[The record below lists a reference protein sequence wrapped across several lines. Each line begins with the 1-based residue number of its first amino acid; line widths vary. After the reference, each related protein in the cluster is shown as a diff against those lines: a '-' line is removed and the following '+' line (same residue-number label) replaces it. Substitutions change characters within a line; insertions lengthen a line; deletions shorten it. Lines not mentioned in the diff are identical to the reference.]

1 MNALINKGESIFI
14 AGGHGMVGSAIFRN
28 LLNSGYGRKELGGKI
43 LRPSRRDLDLTNYE
57 SLNKWF
63 INNKPTV
70 VIISAAKVGGIFA
83 NEQFPYDFLL
93 DNLKIETNLMELSM
107 IHNVK
112 RLLFLGSSCI
122 YPKYSKQPIT
132 EDELLT
138 SPLEETNQFY
148 AIAKIAG
155 LKLCEAMRSQHNF
168 DAICLMP
175 TNLYGPRDNYH
186 PTNSHVIPSL
196 IRKFQDAKDKDINS
210 VICWGSGDPLRE
222 FLHVDDLAEAC
233 TFVLEKWD
241 PRNMVDSSSIPNN
254 QLCWL
259 NVGSQNE
266 ISIKD
271 LAKLISNYVGY
282 KGKII
287 WDKSKPD
294 GTPRKK
300 LETSRLYNL
309 GWLPKIDLK
318 RGIKATIEDYK
329 KERIRKDNRL

>member
-175 TNLYGPRDNYH
+175 TNLYGPKDNYH

>member
-1 MNALINKGESIFI
+1 MNALINKDESIFI

-43 LRPSRRDLDLTNYE
+43 LRPSRKDLDLTNYE
-57 SLNKWF
+57 SLNKLF
-63 INNKPTV
+63 IKNKPTV
-70 VIISAAKVGGIFA
+70 VIISAAKVGGIYA
-83 NEQFPYDFLL
+83 NKQFPYDFLL

-132 EDELLT
+132 EDQLLT
-138 SPLEETNQFY
+138 SPLEKTNQFY

-210 VICWGSGDPLRE
+210 VICWGSGNPLRE

-241 PRNMVDSSSIPNN
+241 PRNMVDSSSILNN

-271 LAKLISNYVGY
+271 LAKLISNSVGY

-287 WDKSKPD
+287 WDESKPD

-309 GWLPKIDLK
+309 GWLPKIDLE

>member
-28 LLNSGYGRKELGGKI
+28 LLNSGYGRKEHGGKI
-43 LRPSRRDLDLTNYE
+43 LRPSRKDLDLTNYE

-63 INNKPTV
+63 IKNKPTV

-83 NEQFPYDFLL
+83 NKQFPYDFLL

-132 EDELLT
+132 EDQLLT

-175 TNLYGPRDNYH
+175 TNLYGPKDNYH

-210 VICWGSGDPLRE
+210 VICWGSGNPLRE

-233 TFVLEKWD
+233 IFVLEKWD
-241 PRNMVDSSSIPNN
+241 PSNIVDSSSILNN

-259 NVGSQNE
+259 NVGSGNE

-271 LAKLISNYVGY
+271 LAKLISNSVGY

-287 WDKSKPD
+287 WDESKPD

>member
-43 LRPSRRDLDLTNYE
+43 LRPSRKDLDLTNYE

-63 INNKPTV
+63 IKNKPTV

-83 NEQFPYDFLL
+83 NKQFPYDFLL

-122 YPKYSKQPIT
+122 YPKYAKQPIT
-132 EDELLT
+132 EDQLLT

-175 TNLYGPRDNYH
+175 TNLYGPKDNYH

-241 PRNMVDSSSIPNN
+241 PRNIVDSSSILNN

-259 NVGSQNE
+259 NVGSENE

-282 KGKII
+282 KGEII

-318 RGIKATIEDYK
+318 EGSKLQLKIIK

>member
-43 LRPSRRDLDLTNYE
+43 LRPSRKDLDLTNYE
-57 SLNKWF
+57 SLNKWL

-175 TNLYGPRDNYH
+175 TNLYGPKDNYH

-210 VICWGSGDPLRE
+210 VICWGSGNPLRE

-241 PRNMVDSSSIPNN
+241 PSNIVDSSSILNN

-259 NVGSQNE
+259 NVGSENE

-309 GWLPKIDLK
+309 GWLPKIDLE
-318 RGIKATIEDYK
+318 RGIKLQLKIIKK
-329 KERIRKDNRL
+329 KE

>member
-1 MNALINKGESIFI
+1 MNALINKDESIFI

-43 LRPSRRDLDLTNYE
+43 LRPSRKDLDLKNYE

-63 INNKPTV
+63 IKNKPTV

-132 EDELLT
+132 EDQLLT
-138 SPLEETNQFY
+138 SPLEKTNQFY

-210 VICWGSGDPLRE
+210 VICWGSGNPLRE

-241 PRNMVDSSSIPNN
+241 PRNMVDSSSILNN

-271 LAKLISNYVGY
+271 LAKLISNSVGY

-287 WDKSKPD
+287 WDESKPD

-309 GWLPKIDLK
+309 GWLPKIDLE

>member
-28 LLNSGYGRKELGGKI
+28 LLNSGYGRKEHGGKI
-43 LRPSRRDLDLTNYE
+43 LRPSRKDLDLTNYE

-63 INNKPTV
+63 IKNKPTV
-70 VIISAAKVGGIFA
+70 VIISAAKVGGIYA
-83 NEQFPYDFLL
+83 NKQFPYDFLL

-196 IRKFQDAKDKDINS
+196 IRKFQDAKDNDINS
-210 VICWGSGDPLRE
+210 VICWGSGNPLRE

-241 PRNMVDSSSIPNN
+241 PRNIVDGSSVLNN

-259 NVGSQNE
+259 NVGSENE

-271 LAKLISNYVGY
+271 LAKLISNSVGY

-287 WDKSKPD
+287 WDGSKPD

-309 GWLPKIDLK
+309 GWLPKIDLE

>member
-43 LRPSRRDLDLTNYE
+43 LRPSRKDLDLKNYE

-63 INNKPTV
+63 IKNKPTV

-132 EDELLT
+132 EDQLLT
-138 SPLEETNQFY
+138 SPLEKTNQFY

-210 VICWGSGDPLRE
+210 VICWGSGNPLRE

-241 PRNMVDSSSIPNN
+241 PRNIVDSSSILNN

-259 NVGSQNE
+259 NVGSENE

-271 LAKLISNYVGY
+271 LAKLISNSVGY

-287 WDKSKPD
+287 WDESKPD

-309 GWLPKIDLK
+309 GWLPKIDLE

>member
-175 TNLYGPRDNYH
+175 TNLYGPKDNYH

-287 WDKSKPD
+287 WDESKPD

>member
-1 MNALINKGESIFI
+1 MKVLINKDESIFI

-28 LLNSGYGRKELGGKI
+28 LLNSGYGKLELGGKI
-43 LRPSRRDLDLTNYE
+43 LRPSRQDLDLTNYE

-63 INNKPTV
+63 IKNKPTL
-70 VIISAAKVGGIFA
+70 VIICAAKVGGIFA
-83 NEQFPYDFLL
+83 NKQFPYDFLL
-93 DNLKIETNLMELSM
+93 ENLKIETNLIELSM

-122 YPKYSKQPIT
+122 YPKYAKQPIK
-132 EDELLT
+132 EEQLLT
-138 SPLEETNQFY
+138 NSLEETNQFY

-155 LKLCEAMRSQHNF
+155 IKLCEAVRSQYNF

-210 VICWGSGDPLRE
+210 VICWGTGNPLRE
-222 FLHVDDLAEAC
+222 FLHVNDLAEAC

-241 PRNMVDSSSIPNN
+241 PGNIIESSSINN
-254 QLCWL
+254 ELCWL
-259 NVGSQNE
+259 NVGSENE

-271 LAKLISNYVGY
+271 LAKLISNSVGY
-282 KGKII
+282 EGEII
-287 WDKSKPD
+287 WYKTKPD

-300 LETSRLYNL
+300 LETSRLNNL
-309 GWLPKIDLK
+309 GWLPKIDFK
-318 RGIKATIEDYK
+318 KGIKDTIEDYK
-329 KERIRKDNRL
+329 KGRLREDNRL

>member
-43 LRPSRRDLDLTNYE
+43 LRPSRKDLDLTNYE

-63 INNKPTV
+63 IKNKPTV

-83 NEQFPYDFLL
+83 NKQFPYDFLL

-287 WDKSKPD
+287 WDESKPD

>member
-28 LLNSGYGRKELGGKI
+28 LLNSGYGRKEHGGKI
-43 LRPSRRDLDLTNYE
+43 LRPSRKDLDLTNYE

-63 INNKPTV
+63 IKNKPTV
-70 VIISAAKVGGIFA
+70 VIISAAKVGGIYA
-83 NEQFPYDFLL
+83 NKQFPYDFLL

-196 IRKFQDAKDKDINS
+196 IRKFQDAKDNDINS
-210 VICWGSGDPLRE
+210 VICWGSGNPLRE

-287 WDKSKPD
+287 WDESKPD

>member
-43 LRPSRRDLDLTNYE
+43 LRPSRKDLDLKNYE

-63 INNKPTV
+63 IKNKPTV

-196 IRKFQDAKDKDINS
+196 IRKFQDAKDNDINS
-210 VICWGSGDPLRE
+210 VICWGSGNPLRE

-241 PRNMVDSSSIPNN
+241 PRNIVDSSSVLNN

-259 NVGSQNE
+259 NVGSENE

-271 LAKLISNYVGY
+271 LAKLISNSVGY

-287 WDKSKPD
+287 WDGSKPD